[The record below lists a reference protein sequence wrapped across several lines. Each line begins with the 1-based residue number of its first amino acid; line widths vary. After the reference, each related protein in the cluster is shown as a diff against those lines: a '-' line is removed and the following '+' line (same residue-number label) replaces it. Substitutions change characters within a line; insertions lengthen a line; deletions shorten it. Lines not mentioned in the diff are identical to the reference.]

1 MLWKYCYDYERVVKD
16 LVNEIMDKKLV
27 KKKKR
32 LMDLRLE
39 RRLKI
44 MKLEK
49 KVLDKMKSV
58 K

>member
-27 KKKKR
+27 EKKKR